1 MAEESQNS
9 LEMLKT
15 ALEMEKKGE
24 KFYAEAVEKAQ
35 NPVGKQIW
43 EMLRAD
49 ELVHMRRIRKIYE
62 SLSGG
67 EPWSEEWFAQKTKHG
82 DLNRVFG
89 NLTKKHG
96 KDIKA
101 ETTDLQAVDVGIGLE
116 LEAINYYEKHLTKS
130 RDSLERKFL
139 NRMIDEERSH
149 YLALS
154 DMKLYLVD
162 PVGWFRDKERTHLDG
177 YT

>member
-1 MAEESQNS
+1 MAEESQGS

-24 KFYAEAVEKAQ
+24 KYYAEAAEKTQ
-35 NPVGKQIW
+35 NPMGQEIW
-43 EMLRAD
+43 KMLRSD
-49 ELVHMRRIRKIYE
+49 ELVHMNRIKKIYE
-62 SLSGG
+62 SISGG
-67 EPWSEEWFAQKTKHG
+67 QPWSEELFAEATQHT
-82 DLNRVFG
+82 DLNQVFG

-101 ETTDLQAVDVGIGLE
+101 DTPDLKAIDVGIDLE
-116 LEAINYYEKHLTKS
+116 LNAINYYEKHLTGAQ
-130 RDSLERKFL
+130 DPMERKFL
-139 NRMIDEERSH
+139 NRMIDEEKSH

-154 DMKLYLVD
+154 DMKMYLID
-162 PVGWFRDKERTHLDG
+162 PVGWFRDKESTHLDG